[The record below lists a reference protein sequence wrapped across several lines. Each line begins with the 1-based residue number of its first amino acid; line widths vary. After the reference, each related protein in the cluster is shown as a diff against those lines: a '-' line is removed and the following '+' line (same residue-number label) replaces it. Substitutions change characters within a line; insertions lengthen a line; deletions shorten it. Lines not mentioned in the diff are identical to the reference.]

1 MIVTKDLS
9 RLGRNYVQSGLYIET
24 YFPEHEVRFVAILDN
39 IDTAYDTSNNDI
51 APFKSILNEM
61 YAKDTSKKI
70 NSVLQ
75 SKRNLGEYLG
85 TAPYGYKKDPENK
98 YHLIIDEEAANVVKL
113 IYEKYLAG
121 FGTMQIAD
129 YLSKKKIPIPSDY
142 NKRKRG
148 AKSLT
153 YGLWQQ
159 STVRFI
165 LSNEIYTG
173 TVIQGK
179 RKKVSFKSKKFID
192 LPEEDWIKVENMHE
206 AIISKEDFER
216 AKKVIQETKGSRVVQ
231 NDYLFKGLLRCYDC
245 KGYIGIRSPD
255 KNGNIYGRCQRYGRF
270 GKFDVC
276 SPHNFN
282 YQVFEGQMLEVLR
295 EVCKEY
301 TNTKK
306 LEEIA
311 KQTKTKQSKE
321 IDIKKQIESFKQQVE
336 SETRKLE
343 VMYDDRLAGIIT
355 LEEYMKNANR
365 IKELVRGYEQNIKEL
380 EQELSG
386 ESDKTK
392 NDNRLDNLIEEFLNM
407 EKPTKE
413 IIREFIEKI
422 EIHSDKQVDIYFN
435 FKPLQDLNNNF
446 ICARKEY
453 EKKVGQKKCPQQ
465 QYTHAAVWTIIAQTI
480 LGLND
485 KAYENFRMINP
496 IEHARTKEEA
506 NKYKVEPYVMPADI
520 YGKQNLAGRGGWTW
534 YTGSSSWFY
543 VAGIKYILG
552 LNIENEYLEIKPHI
566 PSSWN
571 EYEIKY
577 KFKGNVYNIK
587 VTKKS
592 NKNTEGAQAVEKFIC
607 NGNEIEEKKI
617 KILPDTG
624 IYNIEIEI

>member
-1 MIVTKDLS
+1 MSFNIMNNIDYRVGIYIRLSKEDEEKEKYSESESVQNQRTLLMQYIKENKFNFVAEYVDDGVSGTSFDRPAFNKMIDDIEQGKINMVITKDLS
-9 RLGRNYVQSGLYIET
+9 RLGRNYVQSGYYTET
-24 YFPEHEVRFVAILDN
+24 YFPEHNVRYIAILDN
-39 IDTAYDTSNNDI
+39 IDTALDSANNDI

-75 SKRNLGEYLG
+75 SKRNNGEYLG

-148 AKSLT
+148 TKSLT

-179 RKKVSFKSKKFID
+179 RKKVSFKSKKFIN
-192 LPEEDWIKVENMHE
+192 LPEEDWVKVENMHE

-216 AKKVIQETKGSRVVQ
+216 AKKVIDATKGSRVVQ

-282 YQVFEGQMLEVLR
+282 YQVFEEQMLEVLK

-301 TNTKK
+301 TNKKK

-311 KQTKTKQSKE
+311 KQTKTSGAKE
-321 IDIKKQIESFKQQVE
+321 FDINKQIELFKQTIE
-336 SETRKLE
+336 KETRKLE
-343 VMYDDRLAGIIT
+343 VMYDDRLAGIIS
-355 LEEYMKNANR
+355 LDEYMKNAKR
-365 IKELVRGYEQNIKEL
+365 IKEIVKGYEENIKDLEKEL
-380 EQELSG
+380 AG
-386 ESDKTK
+386 ENTK
-392 NDNRLDNLIEEFLNM
+392 NKETRLDDLIEEFLEM

-446 ICARKEY
+446 ICA
-453 EKKVGQKKCPQQ
+453 KKK
-465 QYTHAAVWTIIAQTI
+465 
-480 LGLND
+480 
-485 KAYENFRMINP
+485 
-496 IEHARTKEEA
+496 
-506 NKYKVEPYVMPADI
+506 
-520 YGKQNLAGRGGWTW
+520 
-534 YTGSSSWFY
+534 
-543 VAGIKYILG
+543 
-552 LNIENEYLEIKPHI
+552 
-566 PSSWN
+566 
-571 EYEIKY
+571 YEIK
-577 KFKGNVYNIK
+577 
-587 VTKKS
+587 T
-592 NKNTEGAQAVEKFIC
+592 A
-607 NGNEIEEKKI
+607 
-617 KILPDTG
+617 
-624 IYNIEIEI
+624 

>member
-1 MIVTKDLS
+1 MSFNIMNNIDYRVGIYIRLSKEDEEKEKYSESESVQNQRTLLMQYIKENKFNFVAEYVDDGVSGTSFDRPAFNKMIDDIEQGKINMVITKDLS
-9 RLGRNYVQSGLYIET
+9 RLGRNYVQSGYYTET
-24 YFPEHEVRFVAILDN
+24 YFPEHNVRYIAILDN
-39 IDTAYDTSNNDI
+39 IDTALDSANNDI

-75 SKRNLGEYLG
+75 SKRNNGEYLG

-148 AKSLT
+148 TKSLT

-179 RKKVSFKSKKFID
+179 RKKVSFKSKKFIN
-192 LPEEDWIKVENMHE
+192 LPEEDWVKVENMHE

-216 AKKVIQETKGSRVVQ
+216 AKKVIDATKGSRVVQ

-276 SPHNFN
+276 SPHNCN
-282 YQVFEGQMLEVLR
+282 YQVFEEQMLEVLK

-301 TNTKK
+301 TNKKK

-311 KQTKTKQSKE
+311 KQTKTSGAKE
-321 IDIKKQIESFKQQVE
+321 FDINKQIELFKQTIE
-336 SETRKLE
+336 KETRKLE
-343 VMYDDRLAGIIT
+343 VMYDDRLAGIIS
-355 LEEYMKNANR
+355 LDEYMKNAKR
-365 IKELVRGYEQNIKEL
+365 IKEIVKGYEENIKDLEKEL
-380 EQELSG
+380 AG
-386 ESDKTK
+386 ENTK
-392 NDNRLDNLIEEFLNM
+392 NKETKLDNLIEEFLEM

-446 ICARKEY
+446 ICA
-453 EKKVGQKKCPQQ
+453 KKK
-465 QYTHAAVWTIIAQTI
+465 
-480 LGLND
+480 
-485 KAYENFRMINP
+485 
-496 IEHARTKEEA
+496 
-506 NKYKVEPYVMPADI
+506 
-520 YGKQNLAGRGGWTW
+520 
-534 YTGSSSWFY
+534 
-543 VAGIKYILG
+543 
-552 LNIENEYLEIKPHI
+552 
-566 PSSWN
+566 
-571 EYEIKY
+571 YEIK
-577 KFKGNVYNIK
+577 
-587 VTKKS
+587 T
-592 NKNTEGAQAVEKFIC
+592 A
-607 NGNEIEEKKI
+607 
-617 KILPDTG
+617 
-624 IYNIEIEI
+624 

>member
-1 MIVTKDLS
+1 MSFNIMNNIDYRVGIYIRLSKEDEEKEKYSESESVQNQRTLLMQYIKENKFNFVAEYVDDGVSGTSFDRPAFNKMIDDIEQGKINMVITKDLS
-9 RLGRNYVQSGLYIET
+9 RLGRNYVQSGLYIEN

-98 YHLIIDEEAANVVKL
+98 YRLVVDEEAANVVKL
-113 IYEKYLAG
+113 IYQKYLEG

-179 RKKVSFKSKKFID
+179 RKKVSFKSKKFIN
-192 LPEEDWIKVENMHE
+192 LPEEDWVKVENMHE

-216 AKKVIQETKGSRVVQ
+216 ARKVIDATKGSRVVQ

-282 YQVFEGQMLEVLR
+282 YQVFEEQMLEVLK

-301 TNTKK
+301 TNKKK

-311 KQTKTKQSKE
+311 KQTKTRQAKE
-321 IDIKKQIESFKQQVE
+321 FDINKQIELFRQTIEK
-336 SETRKLE
+336 ETRKLE
-343 VMYDDRLAGIIT
+343 VMYDDRLAGIIS
-355 LEEYMKNANR
+355 LDEYMKNAKR
-365 IKELVRGYEQNIKEL
+365 IKEIVKGYEENIKEL
-380 EQELSG
+380 EKELAG
-386 ESDKTK
+386 ENTK
-392 NDNRLDNLIEEFLNM
+392 NKETKLDNLIEEFLNM

-435 FKPLQDLNNNF
+435 FKPLQELNNNF
-446 ICARKEY
+446 SVAKKVY
-453 EKKVGQKKCPQQ
+453 EKKVG
-465 QYTHAAVWTIIAQTI
+465 
-480 LGLND
+480 
-485 KAYENFRMINP
+485 
-496 IEHARTKEEA
+496 
-506 NKYKVEPYVMPADI
+506 
-520 YGKQNLAGRGGWTW
+520 
-534 YTGSSSWFY
+534 
-543 VAGIKYILG
+543 
-552 LNIENEYLEIKPHI
+552 
-566 PSSWN
+566 
-571 EYEIKY
+571 
-577 KFKGNVYNIK
+577 
-587 VTKKS
+587 
-592 NKNTEGAQAVEKFIC
+592 
-607 NGNEIEEKKI
+607 
-617 KILPDTG
+617 
-624 IYNIEIEI
+624 

>member
-1 MIVTKDLS
+1 MSFNIMNNIDYRVGIYIRLSKEDEEKEKYSESESVQNQRTLLMQYIKENKFNFVAEYVDDGVSGTSFDRPAFNKMIDDIEQGKINMVITKDLS
-9 RLGRNYVQSGLYIET
+9 RLGRNYVQSGYYTET
-24 YFPEHEVRFVAILDN
+24 YFPEHNVRYIAILDN
-39 IDTAYDTSNNDI
+39 IDTALDSANNDI

-75 SKRNLGEYLG
+75 SKRNNGEYLG

-148 AKSLT
+148 TKSLS

-179 RKKVSFKSKKFID
+179 RKKVSFKSKKFIN
-192 LPEEDWIKVENMHE
+192 LPEEDWVKVENMHE

-216 AKKVIQETKGSRVVQ
+216 AKKVIDATKGSRVVQ

-282 YQVFEGQMLEVLR
+282 YQVFEEQMLEVLK

-301 TNTKK
+301 TNKKK

-311 KQTKTKQSKE
+311 KQTKTSGAKE
-321 IDIKKQIESFKQQVE
+321 FDINKQIELFKQTIE
-336 SETRKLE
+336 KETRKLE
-343 VMYDDRLAGIIT
+343 VMYDDRLAGIIS
-355 LEEYMKNANR
+355 LDEYMKNAKR
-365 IKELVRGYEQNIKEL
+365 IKEIVKGYEENIKDLEKEL
-380 EQELSG
+380 AG
-386 ESDKTK
+386 ENTK
-392 NDNRLDNLIEEFLNM
+392 NKETKLDNLIEEFLEM

-446 ICARKEY
+446 ICA
-453 EKKVGQKKCPQQ
+453 KKK
-465 QYTHAAVWTIIAQTI
+465 
-480 LGLND
+480 
-485 KAYENFRMINP
+485 
-496 IEHARTKEEA
+496 
-506 NKYKVEPYVMPADI
+506 
-520 YGKQNLAGRGGWTW
+520 
-534 YTGSSSWFY
+534 
-543 VAGIKYILG
+543 
-552 LNIENEYLEIKPHI
+552 
-566 PSSWN
+566 
-571 EYEIKY
+571 YEIK
-577 KFKGNVYNIK
+577 
-587 VTKKS
+587 T
-592 NKNTEGAQAVEKFIC
+592 A
-607 NGNEIEEKKI
+607 
-617 KILPDTG
+617 
-624 IYNIEIEI
+624 